1 MALASL
7 LASGLALRTPAVLGP
22 RRGGAR
28 SRIRACALTEAE
40 ELASEAVPEQWVALA
55 MRERYPILRDI
66 SSSILT
72 RRTLEEAELA
82 LKVEEDF
89 RADPSLFADIDF
101 EQLVARI
108 ESDRSPENR
117 ERLQQVMTEEEF
129 ADVNAR
135 WTQVVGDLEA
145 LLPTY
150 SSDRRNITSGV
161 AAAVPKIKR
170 VIEKAREI
178 PLTVEL
184 PSPDQVMED
193 VDVGAVMQ
201 ESKNVAT
208 GLRNVWSRINGRGV
222 REEDLQELQKEAK
235 ALLQLRAEATKLRAS
250 IRLVQRQKELK
261 ASFLIKTNDN
271 DFLEQTLMADVSIA
285 RLEKELSLK
294 VAFLEMERIFITLE
308 SELRA
313 SSTLVDQLLS
323 VVERYG
329 AMETSLRGMVVEAAE
344 GRHSAIDMEELA
356 RLEADVGDIL
366 LQLGLQMPEQ
376 EKISWA
382 RTRDN
387 LVLTFKKTQQGLIFY
402 GRGVQLIGQDLQLMV
417 NMLVRAVLQGYTL
430 RSREVR
436 LLRRILKD
444 LVTLVPFVIILI
456 IPLSPLGHVLVFS
469 FIQRFFPDFFPSAFT
484 ESRQQLMS
492 MYSSITTPAS
502 EAALGQPGAASAA
515 AVAGATAATASATA
529 ALSDEVDGSE
539 GDGTIAVVQ
548 PGDSATVEERSGS
561 SSSGL
566 FSPSQPDDGE

>member
-1 MALASL
+1 MLASL
-7 LASGLALRTPAVLGP
+7 VASGLALRAPAVHAP
-22 RRGGAR
+22 RRSGAR
-28 SRIRACALTEAE
+28 SRIRACAIAEAE
-40 ELASEAVPEQWVALA
+40 EELGGASAAVPEQWVALA

-101 EQLVARI
+101 EQLVNRI
-108 ESDRSPENR
+108 EADRSPESC
-117 ERLQQVMTEEEF
+117 ERLQSVMTVEEF
-129 ADVNAR
+129 ANVSAR
-135 WTQVVGDLEA
+135 WDQVVGELEA

-150 SSDRRNITSGV
+150 SSDQRNITSGV

-178 PLTVEL
+178 PLTVDL
-184 PSPDQVMED
+184 PREMAMED

-329 AMETSLRGMVVEAAE
+329 SMEASLRSMVVEAAE

-356 RLEADVGDIL
+356 MLEADVGDIL

-387 LVLTFKKTQQGLIFY
+387 LVLTFKKTQQGLVFY
-402 GRGVQLIGQDLQLMV
+402 GRGVQLIGQDLQLAA

-444 LVTLVPFVIILI
+444 LVTLVPFVVILI

-492 MYSSITTPAS
+492 MYSSITTPAA
-502 EAALGQPGAASAA
+502 EATLAQPAAAAAAA
-515 AVAGATAATASATA
+515 AVAAAKG

-539 GDGTIAVVQ
+539 VDGTIAVVQ
-548 PGDSATVEERSGS
+548 PGDSSEERGGTPS
-561 SSSGL
+561 SSL
-566 FSPSQPDDGE
+566 FSPSEPDDGE